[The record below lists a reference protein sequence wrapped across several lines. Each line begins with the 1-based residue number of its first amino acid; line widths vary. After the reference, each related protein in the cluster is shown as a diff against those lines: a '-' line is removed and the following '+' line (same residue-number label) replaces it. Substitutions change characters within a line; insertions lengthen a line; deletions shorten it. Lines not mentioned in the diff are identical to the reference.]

1 MTRSTLQDG
10 LPRRGLVAGLGG
22 LALLACAQPAWAIL
36 GVWRRTAR
44 RTVIVASAATASAE
58 ATANANASQ
67 QAAAAASAQAAA
79 DASAAA
85 AKQAAAAADQAAA
98 QATAAA
104 SAKTPQ
110 QKLAELQS
118 LYDQKLIS
126 QADYQA
132 AKTKILNEM
141 TK

>member
-1 MTRSTLQDG
+1 MTQSKLQHR
-10 LPRRGLVAGLGG
+10 LPRRSLVTGLV
-22 LALLACAQPAWAIL
+22 LLAATQPAWAIL

-58 ATANANASQ
+58 ATANANASKE
-67 QAAAAASAQAAA
+67 AAAAQSAQSAA

-85 AKQAAAAADQAAA
+85 AKQAAASADKAAA
-98 QATAAA
+98 QAQAAA
-104 SAKTPQ
+104 STKTPQ

-126 QADYQA
+126 QSDYEA
-132 AKTKILNEM
+132 AKQKILSSVTN
-141 TK
+141 

>member
-1 MTRSTLQDG
+1 MTQSKLQHR
-10 LPRRGLVAGLGG
+10 LPRRSLVTGLV
-22 LALLACAQPAWAIL
+22 LLVATQPAWAIL

-58 ATANANASQ
+58 ATANANASKE
-67 QAAAAASAQAAA
+67 AAAAQSAQSAA

-85 AKQAAAAADQAAA
+85 AKQAAASADKAAA
-98 QATAAA
+98 QAQAAA
-104 SAKTPQ
+104 STKTPQ

-126 QADYQA
+126 QSDYQA
-132 AKTKILNEM
+132 AKTKILNQV
-141 TK
+141 TQ